1 MFTTQESDSESG
13 KPEPLFFSNSL
24 ETKSSEELLN
34 IEGGLKGK
42 DANISM

>member
-1 MFTTQESDSESG
+1 MLAACVSES
-13 KPEPLFFSNSL
+13 KSINSESLYISNSL
-24 ETKSSEELLN
+24 ETKLSEESLY